1 MSNPVV
7 YLESSA
13 KRYAL
18 AAVKAERDG
27 DYEHAYTNLKR
38 AVELLEDIV
47 KNYPEHPLA
56 SLYRRL
62 IGQYRRKLREL
73 EDRLRKVPV
82 VGGDDEEYIVETR
95 GEGGHDDLEKLL
107 PPSIV
112 REKPNITFN
121 DIAGLDDAKRA
132 IMEAIVYPVRRPDLF
147 PLGWHRGIL
156 LFGPPGTGKTM
167 LATATANEVGGE
179 FLYVDAASIMSK
191 WLGEGEKNVRR
202 LFSYARERAKGNLP
216 VVIFIDEVDAL
227 LGVYSVE
234 VGGEARVRNQF
245 LKEMDGVLDKN
256 SRLHLFVIGA
266 TNKPWRLD
274 EAFLRRFQKRIYV
287 PLPDKSA
294 RRQLL
299 SMLTRN
305 IKLDS
310 SVDLDTLADMLE
322 GYSGSDIRDI
332 VQDAYMISVRE
343 VFEKG
348 GVGEPR
354 PLTMVDFK
362 EIIARRR
369 PSVDKALVAKY
380 EEWASKFGAL

>member
-7 YLESSA
+7 YLEASA
-13 KRYAL
+13 KKHAL
-18 AAVKAERDG
+18 AAVKAEKDG
-27 DYEHAYTNLKR
+27 DYEHAYLNLKR
-38 AVELLEDIV
+38 AVEILEDIV
-47 KNYPEHPLA
+47 RNYPDHPLA

-62 IGQYRRKLREL
+62 IAQYRRKLRDL
-73 EDRLRKVPV
+73 EEKLKMLPAA
-82 VGGDDEEYIVETR
+82 GGDEEYYVETS
-95 GEGGHDDLEKLL
+95 GEGDELEKLL
-107 PPSIV
+107 PPSV
-112 REKPNITFN
+112 DREKPSITFK
-121 DIAGLDDAKRA
+121 DIAGLEHAKRA
-132 IMEAIVYPVRRPDLF
+132 IMEAIVYPVKRPDLF
-147 PLGWHRGIL
+147 PLGWHRGVL

-191 WLGEGEKNVRR
+191 WLGEGEKNVKR
-202 LFSYARERAKGNLP
+202 LFTYAREKAKRGTP

-256 SRLHLFVIGA
+256 LKIHLFVIGA

-287 PLPDKSA
+287 PLPDKAA

-299 SMLTRN
+299 EMLTRN
-305 IKLDS
+305 IKLDE
-310 SVDLDTLADMLE
+310 SVDLDRLADMLE
-322 GYSGSDIRDI
+322 GYSGSDIKD
-332 VQDAYMISVRE
+332 VVYDAYMIAVRE
-343 VFEKG
+343 VFERG
-348 GVGEPR
+348 GSGEPR
-354 PLTMVDFK
+354 PLSMRDFQ
-362 EIIARRR
+362 EVIARRK
-369 PSVDKALVAKY
+369 PSVDKALIAKF

>member
-179 FLYVDAASIMSK
+179 FLYVDAAGIMSK

-299 SMLTRN
+299 GMLTRS

-369 PSVDKALVAKY
+369 PSVDKALIAKY

>member
-1 MSNPVV
+1 
-7 YLESSA
+7 
-13 KRYAL
+13 
-18 AAVKAERDG
+18 
-27 DYEHAYTNLKR
+27 
-38 AVELLEDIV
+38 
-47 KNYPEHPLA
+47 
-56 SLYRRL
+56 
-62 IGQYRRKLREL
+62 
-73 EDRLRKVPV
+73 
-82 VGGDDEEYIVETR
+82 
-95 GEGGHDDLEKLL
+95 
-107 PPSIV
+107 
-112 REKPNITFN
+112 
-121 DIAGLDDAKRA
+121 
-132 IMEAIVYPVRRPDLF
+132 
-147 PLGWHRGIL
+147 
-156 LFGPPGTGKTM
+156 M

-299 SMLTRN
+299 GMLTRN

-369 PSVDKALVAKY
+369 PSVDKALIAKY